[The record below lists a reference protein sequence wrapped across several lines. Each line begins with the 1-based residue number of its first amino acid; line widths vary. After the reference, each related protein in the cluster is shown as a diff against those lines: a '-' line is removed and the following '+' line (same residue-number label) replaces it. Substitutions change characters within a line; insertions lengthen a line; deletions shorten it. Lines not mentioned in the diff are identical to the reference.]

1 MSRYAGLTPH
11 LLTNPNAQ
19 FILSFDEIDKLI
31 LGGLPPSARQYH
43 AWWANNAASQPHAK
57 YWLDAGLR
65 ATPNFKDKF
74 VVFTNDAALETSE
87 LAAAVVDESTP
98 QDLTDYVESS
108 LSLERDLE
116 DQIVGQLNVLEPGL
130 TLVSRQESSDVGRLD
145 LLAKDSEGR
154 TVIIEL
160 KAGEAKDSSI
170 GQIARY
176 IGWYAEKEGK
186 SPRAILV
193 ASGFAEP
200 VRWAARAIP
209 GLKLVTY
216 RVQFA
221 FEEATVQKQ

>member
-1 MSRYAGLTPH
+1 MSRYTQLTPF
-11 LLTNPNAQ
+11 LLSKQDAQ
-19 FILSFDEIDKLI
+19 VTLSFDELDSLVA
-31 LGGLPPSARQYH
+31 GGLPNSAKQYH

-57 YWLDAGLR
+57 FWLDAGRR
-65 ATPNFKDKF
+65 AAPDFKGKKT
-74 VVFTNDAALETSE
+74 VFTLDSSVDTSE

-98 QDLTDYVESS
+98 QDLTEYVESS

-116 DQIVGQLNVLEPGL
+116 DQIVSHLDVLESGL

-145 LLAKDSEGR
+145 LLARDAQGR

-176 IGWYAEKEGK
+176 IGWYAAQEGK
-186 SPRAILV
+186 APRAILV

-200 VRWAARAIP
+200 VRWAAKAIP

-221 FEEATVQKQ
+221 FEEATV